1 VQAQSVRHGR
11 DLLTSPLTA
20 EVAVRYTRMA
30 EKSIEAQRQI
40 EAQDTL
46 PFENYRQQ
54 YLSPERLSA

>member
-1 VQAQSVRHGR
+1 VRHGC

-20 EVAVRYTRMA
+20 EVEARYTRMA

-54 YLSPERLSA
+54 YLSPERLGA

>member
-1 VQAQSVRHGR
+1 
-11 DLLTSPLTA
+11 LLTSPLTA
-20 EVAVRYTRMA
+20 EVEARYTRMA

-54 YLSPERLSA
+54 YLSPERLGA

>member
-1 VQAQSVRHGR
+1 MIARP
-11 DLLTSPLTA
+11 DPIALA
-20 EVAVRYTRMA
+20 
-30 EKSIEAQRQI
+30 